1 MSTTVKKLPVLKTV
15 GQSLLY
21 SLTSIGFLIRVSWL
35 WILVVAGVGLVT
47 WVAIYALS
55 GWVVEQMPNTAPEA
69 STDSGAFETLR
80 STGSVNPLMRI
91 LQGGLWATIAILV
104 VALCSI
110 AVQWHR
116 RFLTGELPGW
126 FTLGFGR
133 RTLSYIGYAVA
144 IGLVSGLAM
153 AVVHVMIDV
162 LTPAINSR
170 EATERASIGILAV
183 IALMIF
189 ARLHLVLPGTAV
201 GDQRIS
207 LRYSFDQTSGNS
219 LRIAGG
225 FMLILLLHA
234 IPGAILYFTLPV
246 SHGSVGVALTTFY
259 APLAMHLVL
268 GSVILSYMSHC
279 YGFFVPPPGQDD
291 LA

>member
-21 SLTSIGFLIRVSWL
+21 SLKSIGILVRISWL
-35 WILVVAGVGLVT
+35 WILIIAGTGIVT
-47 WVAIYALS
+47 WALIYVLS
-55 GWVVEQMPNTAPEA
+55 GQYGQELLSLEPDGSRHPLLKVLEAGFWV
-69 STDSGAFETLR
+69 
-80 STGSVNPLMRI
+80 
-91 LQGGLWATIAILV
+91 TIAILV
-104 VALCSI
+104 VALCCV

-126 FTLGFGR
+126 FALGFDR

-144 IGLVSGLAM
+144 IGAVSGLAM

-170 EATERASIGILAV
+170 EATEWASKGILAV
-183 IALMIF
+183 IAVMIF

-207 LRYSFDQTSGNS
+207 LRYSFDQTNGNG
-219 LRIAGG
+219 LRITGG
-225 FMLILLLHA
+225 LMLILLLHT

-246 SHGSVGVALTTFY
+246 SHGSVGFALLTFY

-279 YGFFVPPPGQDD
+279 YGFFVPPPGQGD